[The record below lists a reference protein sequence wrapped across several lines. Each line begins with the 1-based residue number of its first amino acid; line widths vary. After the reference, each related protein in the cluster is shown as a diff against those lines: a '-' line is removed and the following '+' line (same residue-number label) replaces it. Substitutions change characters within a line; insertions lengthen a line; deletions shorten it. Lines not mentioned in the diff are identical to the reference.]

1 MTWFRRSALGEWLDA
16 ADPGALRLHHAAR
29 TALASLTA
37 WVIIQFVLLGLA
49 KRPMPSVGLFAVT
62 VCFID
67 ALVIVDARRAERRT
81 TLLLSLA
88 MFGLA
93 LILASL
99 LLATSWLYPVAL
111 LALIFGS
118 YAARR
123 RGLRPG
129 ELVLLLTMGLYFAQG
144 SRVTWANLAWFS
156 LATVIGVASLWLW
169 QFVLLPYD
177 PTKSLRAS
185 LRAFYRRAASLA
197 DAVAVGL
204 EDPAKATSDNDLS
217 RSLKQVKLSRRV
229 IESQFPGVLTP
240 GGWTEAEIGQMK
252 MALYATEQ
260 GLAQMVEGA
269 GKQEHLDDIPAEIRV
284 PLVQG
289 MRSMQEALSTGSVE
303 SFQALAADGSSLQTQ
318 IRAYARTVAGE
329 ERSQPDRQL
338 APWVGAALRLVG
350 GSQAVAQS
358 AGKVR
363 RLEAHEDLVQQQ
375 ARQEQQP
382 ASAGTRSGQR
392 PPSPTVRVFGNLEM
406 HPTTVLGLQAIVAT
420 GLAMVVA
427 RLLNVDHSNWVF
439 WTAFVV
445 IAGSTGESLRKMMLR
460 VLATAGGATIGVAL
474 AFLSPDSTGFVVA
487 VAAGCIFL
495 AMYFWPISYPQ
506 MVFWM
511 NIGFVMVYTLMG
523 AQEMDLLFARPVTT
537 LLGALVAAAVV
548 VFVFPIH
555 TTDRFKAAVARF
567 LAAVD
572 DTIAV
577 FVDVMGTGSGTE
589 RFDAALAAVA
599 ATYAQIEQT
608 LPGVAFENS
617 PLMQAESPVAQQATR
632 IAALESEVTRL
643 AGAAAERASLADD
656 TRSTNWMRSV
666 QARIHQDIQALIPLL
681 SAKRR
686 NDRKAA
692 AEQKEPT
699 VTPLAQASAVTQE
712 RLVERL
718 QADGERSQFRTSG
731 EVALIRIQSIT
742 GQLVA
747 ELGAPG
753 GRSFG

>member
-1 MTWFRRSALGEWLDA
+1 MSVSKPHGRDVATIKHTLISPFRDRMTANMAEGPDIEIKGNLLNHEYKMEHRGKRICEVSKRWIAIRDTYTIEVDAGEDDALLHRPGCSRR
-16 ADPGALRLHHAAR
+16 ADVPGNNDLVSSECARGSGSTPPIRAHSGSTTPAR

-37 WVIIQFVLLGLA
+37 WVIIHFVLLGLA

-67 ALVIVDARRAERRT
+67 ALVIVNARRAERRT

-93 LILASL
+93 LVLASL
-99 LLATSWLYPVAL
+99 LHATGWLYPVAL

-118 YAARR
+118 YTARR
-123 RGLRPG
+123 HGLAG

-144 SRVTWANLAWFS
+144 SRVTWANLAWFA
-156 LATVIGVASLWLW
+156 LATLIGVASLWLW

-185 LRAFYRRAASLA
+185 LQAFYRRAASLA

-252 MALYATEQ
+252 LALYATEQ

-269 GKQEHLDDIPAEIRV
+269 SNQEHLDDIPAEIRV
-284 PLVQG
+284 PLVQS
-289 MRSMQEALSTGSVE
+289 MRSMQVALSTGSVE
-303 SFQALAADGSSLQTQ
+303 SFQALAADGASLQTQ
-318 IRAYARTVAGE
+318 VRAYARTVAGE
-329 ERSQPDRQL
+329 DRSQPDTPL
-338 APWVGAALRLVG
+338 APWVGTVLQLVS

-363 RLEAHEDLVQQQ
+363 RLETHGDSARQQ
-375 ARQEQQP
+375 AGQP

-392 PPSPTVRVFGNLEM
+392 PPPPTVRVFGNLEM
-406 HPTTVLGLQAIVAT
+406 HPTTVLGLQAVVAT

-445 IAGSTGESLRKMMLR
+445 IAGSTGKSLRKMMLR
-460 VLATAGGATIGVAL
+460 VLATTGGATIGVAL
-474 AFLSPDSTGFVVA
+474 AFLSPDNTGLVVA

-523 AQEMDLLFARPVTT
+523 AREMDVLFARPVTT

-555 TTDRFKAAVARF
+555 TTDRFKAAAARF

-572 DTIAV
+572 DTIAA
-577 FVDVMGTGSGTE
+577 FVDFMGTGGDTG
-589 RFDAALAAVA
+589 RLDAALCGRRSDLC
-599 ATYAQIEQT
+599 TD
-608 LPGVAFENS
+608 
-617 PLMQAESPVAQQATR
+617 
-632 IAALESEVTRL
+632 
-643 AGAAAERASLADD
+643 RAN
-656 TRSTNWMRSV
+656 T
-666 QARIHQDIQALIPLL
+666 
-681 SAKRR
+681 
-686 NDRKAA
+686 
-692 AEQKEPT
+692 
-699 VTPLAQASAVTQE
+699 
-712 RLVERL
+712 
-718 QADGERSQFRTSG
+718 
-731 EVALIRIQSIT
+731 T
-742 GQLVA
+742 GRCL
-747 ELGAPG
+747 
-753 GRSFG
+753 

>member
-1 MTWFRRSALGEWLDA
+1 MLCAWSALGDWLDA
-16 ADPGALRLHHAAR
+16 ADPGALRLHHGAR

-37 WVIIQFVLLGLA
+37 WVTIHFVLLGLA
-49 KRPMPSVGLFAVT
+49 KRPMPAVGLFAVT

-93 LILASL
+93 LVLASL
-99 LLATSWLYPVAL
+99 LHATSWLYPVAL

-118 YAARR
+118 YVARR

-144 SRVTWANLAWFS
+144 SRVTWANLAWFA
-156 LATVIGVASLWLW
+156 LATLIGVASLWLW

-185 LRAFYRRAASLA
+185 LQAFYRRAASLA

-229 IESQFPGVLTP
+229 IESQFPGVLAP

-269 GKQEHLDDIPAEIRV
+269 SKQEHLDDIPAEIRV
-284 PLVQG
+284 PLVQS

-303 SFQALAADGSSLQTQ
+303 SFQALAADGASLQTRV
-318 IRAYARTVAGE
+318 RAYARSVAGE
-329 ERSQPDRQL
+329 DRSQPDRPL
-338 APWVGAALRLVG
+338 APWVGAVLQLIG

-363 RLEAHEDLVQQQ
+363 RLETHGDRARQQ
-375 ARQEQQP
+375 AAGAQP

-392 PPSPTVRVFGNLEM
+392 PPPPTVRVFGNLEM
-406 HPTTVLGLQAIVAT
+406 HPTTVLGLQAVVAT

-474 AFLSPDSTGFVVA
+474 ALLSPDSTGLVVA

-523 AQEMDLLFARPVTT
+523 AREMDVLFARPVTT

-555 TTDRFKAAVARF
+555 TTDRFKAAAARF

-572 DTIAV
+572 DTIAA
-577 FVDVMGTGSGTE
+577 FVDVMSTGGDTE
-589 RFDAALAAVA
+589 RLDAALAVVA

-643 AGAAAERASLADD
+643 AGAAAERTSLADEA
-656 TRSTNWMRSV
+656 RNTNLMRSV
-666 QARIHQDIQALIPLL
+666 QARIHRDIQTLIPLL

-692 AEQKEPT
+692 AEQTDPT
-699 VTPLAQASAVTQE
+699 AAPPAQTSAVTQE
-712 RLVERL
+712 QLVGRL
-718 QADGERSQFRTSG
+718 QADGERSQFQTSG
-731 EVALIRIQSIT
+731 EVALIRIQSIVE
-742 GQLVA
+742 QLVA

>member
-1 MTWFRRSALGEWLDA
+1 MTWFRRGALGEWLDA

-37 WVIIQFVLLGLA
+37 WVIIHFVLLGLA

-93 LILASL
+93 LVLASL
-99 LLATSWLYPVAL
+99 LHATGWLYLVAL

-118 YAARR
+118 SAARR

-144 SRVTWANLAWFS
+144 SRVTWTNVAWFA

-229 IESQFPGVLTP
+229 IESQFPGVLAP

-252 MALYATEQ
+252 IALYATEQ

-269 GKQEHLDDIPAEIRV
+269 SKQEHLDDIPAEIRV
-284 PLVQG
+284 PLVQS

-303 SFQALAADGSSLQTQ
+303 SFQALAADGASLQTQ
-318 IRAYARTVAGE
+318 IRAYARSVTGE
-329 ERSQPDRQL
+329 DRSQPDTPL
-338 APWVGAALRLVG
+338 APWVGTVLRLIG

-363 RLEAHEDLVQQQ
+363 RLETHGDSARQQ
-375 ARQEQQP
+375 AGQP

-392 PPSPTVRVFGNLEM
+392 PPPPTVRVFGNLEM
-406 HPTTVLGLQAIVAT
+406 HPTTVLGLQAVVAT

-460 VLATAGGATIGVAL
+460 VLATTGGATIGVAL
-474 AFLSPDSTGFVVA
+474 ALLSPDSTGLVVA

-523 AQEMDLLFARPVTT
+523 AKEMDVLFARPVTT

-555 TTDRFKAAVARF
+555 TTDRFKGAVARF

-572 DTIAV
+572 DTIAA
-577 FVDVMGTGSGTE
+577 FVDFMGLGGDTG
-589 RFDAALAAVA
+589 RLDAALAAVA
-599 ATYAQIEQT
+599 ATYAQIERT

-643 AGAAAERASLADD
+643 AGAAAERTSLADEAGN
-656 TRSTNWMRSV
+656 TNLMRSV
-666 QARIHQDIQALIPLL
+666 QARIHRDIQTLIPLL
-681 SAKRR
+681 SAKRPNGGR
-686 NDRKAA
+686 AA
-692 AEQKEPT
+692 GEQKEPT
-699 VTPLAQASAVTQE
+699 AAPSAQSSLVTQE
-712 RLVERL
+712 RLAERL
-718 QADGERSQFRTSG
+718 QADGERSRFQTSG
-731 EVALIRIQSIT
+731 EVALIRIQAIT

-747 ELGAPG
+747 ELGAPSG
-753 GRSFG
+753 KPSG